1 MNPISRIRTGSL
13 CLLMAIAGLT
23 ALPAAATTS
32 GKKTSTTADAEKPI
46 KKTKAKAPNKAD
58 KPKTVKVTS
67 QKGSGETTAE
77 RDRRLMRECKGR
89 PNAGACLGYA
99 NQ

>member
-1 MNPISRIRTGSL
+1 MNPISCIRAGIL
-13 CLLMAIAGLT
+13 CLPLAVAGLSS
-23 ALPAAATTS
+23 LPAFASTSGTKAATTS
-32 GKKTSTTADAEKPI
+32 ETAKPARKT
-46 KKTKAKAPNKAD
+46 KTKASKKAD
-58 KPKTVKVTS
+58 KPKTVKVSS